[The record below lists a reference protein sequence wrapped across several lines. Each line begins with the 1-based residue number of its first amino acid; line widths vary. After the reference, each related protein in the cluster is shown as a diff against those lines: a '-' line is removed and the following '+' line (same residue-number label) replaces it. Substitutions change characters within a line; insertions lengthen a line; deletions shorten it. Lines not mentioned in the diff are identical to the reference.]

1 MWEYG
6 RWVENLTKGDMMKND
21 DNDDCLELLGVYE
34 RRRRSGVLLFPEDF
48 PTKLEAGSCLLF
60 PAVWTTPAVGGRLDN
75 ITFSLL
81 YGKYTGLYNPLTCSC
96 LRAEGDEVTV

>member
-1 MWEYG
+1 MS
-6 RWVENLTKGDMMKND
+6 D
-21 DNDDCLELLGVYE
+21 DDDDDDDDALVAA
-34 RRRRSGVLLFPEDF
+34 VFPADF

-81 YGKYTGLYNPLTCSC
+81 YDKYTGLYNPLTCSC
-96 LRAEGDEVTV
+96 LRAEGDEVAVLSLARTKDLGVWVGGHWHKLVF